1 MSGRTNPNFIS
12 TLSTSPTLRLIDG
25 TDNLHSAIVDTLNIA
40 SGGNR
45 VVRGFNITLG
55 NAGVYTSYTL
65 NGSDNFF
72 LRDGI
77 LTQMQTGTVS
87 QTVNM
92 QSASDNTYAVLVI
105 EAVYTSGLITG
116 NQLAIR
122 NNTNGNMV
130 APLNAD
136 DIPIAVVEIAG
147 GSSPDAVD
155 RKVQFLG
162 YEQTN
167 QGISIIDNNT
177 ETLRINKEGTITKTA
192 SGTETTVTIP
202 STTGTLAL
210 TSQIPTAAS
219 TRFNVD
225 AAGDS
230 NVFTDADHAKLNA
243 IAANANN
250 FSLPT
255 AAANTLGGIKVG
267 TNLSIDGSGVLSS
280 TNTNTQIST
289 STVQGIVG
297 AMFSGNTETGIDAVY
312 QSSDGTIDLSLTTT
326 DVDVSVSN
334 LETRLAQINTATT
347 IGNGVALTTGG
358 DLTVTGD
365 LTVSGATTTL
375 NVANL
380 AVEDNTIVLNKNQ
393 TGNSSTDAGIEVE
406 RGNYTNV
413 QLKWNETSNRWTFT
427 NDGNNYFNIPV
438 TSELANPYVHPN
450 YTTSNLN
457 TTGAVIIDNI
467 STNNTGHI
475 TQMGTRTLSLADLGY
490 TGTTDANTYVH
501 PNHSGDVTS
510 SADGATTI
518 GANKVTTAKINNS
531 AVTTSKIADNAITN
545 VKIDSNAA
553 IAQSKIDGLVSALSG
568 KEPSLTIS
576 DGLDRTST
584 TLKLDIDGLSNENG
598 IDRTADFV
606 AFHDNT
612 VGLKK
617 VNLANIFTKLTANDI
632 PSLSGAYRA
641 VGTKIIN
648 ADIDN
653 GANISADKIASGTT
667 NKVFTSTL
675 EAKLSGIE
683 AGAEV
688 NVNADWNSGSGDS
701 QILNKPTIPSGNQI
715 IDWTANGA
723 GTIHTS
729 NYVNTQYTIGD
740 GELSQKNFTTALYD
754 KLVGVAANANNFS
767 LTTGAVTNAHLAGSI
782 ANSKLD
788 DIAQSKVTGLTTALN
803 SKVENL
809 SDLSITASAT
819 ELNILDGVSGVSS
832 TEIGHL
838 DGVTSSIQTQLNSK
852 LSSLALAGL
861 TDVSSFDTTISSHP
875 SGSGIP
881 SSLAVKTYVD
891 GKATVDTTYSITTE
905 DGLDAD
911 GNNDSAVKTIR
922 LNDNTSGSGSV
933 FHLAMGTGLA
943 IQRSTESN
951 TLTIF
956 NTHTNNSTVS
966 KATITPVL
974 ASYNGTETLN
984 IGDTDNDTTVN
995 IRGNLNVLGTTTT
1008 VNQTEVNVQNAFV
1021 FEGAVD
1027 NDFETTLSISEP
1039 TADRTITLPDIT
1051 GTLITSAD
1059 TGTISNG
1066 MIAST
1071 AISSAKISTNAVL
1084 TSKINASA
1092 VTTAKLASNAVTNA
1106 KLADDAVQTDSI
1118 ADGAVTVGKITGL
1131 TDLGSGAVISSAER
1145 TKLSGIEASADVT
1158 DATNVTAAGAV
1169 MDGDFTSNGFMKR
1182 TGAGSY
1188 TVDNSNYLTSLSV
1201 TGLSD
1206 INAFDLDLSSV
1217 SSSDD
1222 SLASAKAIK
1231 AYVDSSVSGAGSFSS
1246 FNIKDGVGTTV
1257 NVTDGKFVQFTQG
1270 TGITATWTD
1279 TNSGA
1284 STDPFDLTLVNTGV
1298 LSNVAGTGIGVSG
1311 ATGNVT
1317 ITNTDL
1323 GSAQNIFKTIAVSG
1337 QDNIVADSNTDTLTL
1352 VGGAN
1357 VNITTTAGSDTI
1369 TIASTD
1375 TDTHLTQEEVEDY
1388 VSGLISAGSNITV
1401 QYADNAGSA
1410 GSLSIAGTANDNVS
1424 IDNLKARLNSDF
1436 GGDYT
1441 IGSQADDTLTVSGS
1455 LTVGADLIVSG
1466 DTITMNT
1473 STLTVEDPLIA
1484 LGSNNAADAV
1494 DLGFYGKYVD
1504 GSTIKYTGLF
1514 RDTSD
1519 SNKWKLFTDTGNT
1532 HAAPTTT
1539 INTTSGFTLGTL
1551 VAATFEGGLTGNA
1564 TTASTLATA
1573 RTIAGV
1579 SFNGSADIDIPI
1591 NNLTGTLTAANGGT
1605 GLTSI
1610 STLLN
1615 SNVSLAVADL
1625 SDITSLDTDI
1635 SSVSSSDNTLAS
1647 AKAIKTYVDAQF
1659 AGAGSGD
1666 MTGVDITAG
1675 DAITVSQSNT
1685 TAGNYTATISVSG
1698 LGVAQLAGS
1707 ALQISSESFNNNDT
1721 SLMTSAAIEDK
1732 ILSYGYGVGTG
1743 DGDITSVIAGVG
1755 LSGGATTGDATLNL
1769 DFSEL
1774 TDMTG
1779 DIAGTTEF
1787 IIQDGTTESRKAASE
1802 IKLSYFN
1809 NDSNWNNYVHPTG
1822 AGNNHIPTGGS
1833 AGQFLK
1839 YSSSGTASWAT
1850 PSYTTE
1856 EQIEDFI
1863 AAMITA
1869 GTNIT
1874 STYDDTAGTLT
1885 LSSTDTNTQL
1895 SDAQVIAKTLTG
1907 FSIATNV
1914 TAVASSDSILVAFG
1928 KLEKRVAINDSKTT
1942 NSDTTYSEATSS
1954 DLGLV
1959 KIGYTESG
1967 KNYPVELTSGQMF
1980 VNVPWTD
1987 TNTNLNL
1994 LNDGTFS
2001 ANSATSAASQ
2011 QSIKTY
2017 VDTSVANL
2025 VASAPLALDTLNEL
2039 AVALQS
2045 NDSDITGITTAL
2057 GNRLR
2062 IDVNNQGL
2070 SSTQQGYAL
2079 DNLGITASLTELN
2092 ILDGGLSAGDIPNLN
2107 ASKINDGV
2115 FASARIPTLNQNTTG
2130 TAAGLS
2136 STLAISSGGTGATS
2150 APMIGVVTA
2159 ANAGAART
2167 VLGLGTASTLSG
2179 TGAVANDNTGL
2190 VTGDVV
2196 FDYIATQNF
2205 ASSGASNFVVGDITG
2220 QTELTSGLAS
2230 TDELV
2235 LSDAGTLKRMD
2246 ISVLQSY
2253 MQNELTFTT
2262 DTQRTAGALLDLNGN
2277 ALDVDLSELTDMSE
2291 SWVAGEDE
2299 FVVLDNGVQ
2308 KKKLSS
2314 EIFGSNAFNSTAYL
2328 TAHPNINAANS
2339 VDNSGRTYIQDITLD
2354 GNGHITGIVSAT
2366 ETVTDSGNTT
2376 YGISAVD
2383 GSAVDEEIIRL
2394 TGTDSSTD
2402 DVVLEAGNGLSVA
2415 RSGDKI
2421 TFTNTVTDS
2430 GNTNYSIGI
2439 PNATTKLRLTGTNT
2453 VTDDVEFA
2461 GAGTVSVSRTSDSK
2475 FTITGTDTN
2484 VNTTYGISTL
2494 AGATGTSG
2502 QTRIRLTDSGGSS
2515 DDIVLAVSTG
2525 LSIANDNDVITLT
2538 NTNTGLSN
2546 ATLLSKLNALES
2558 SSGTN
2563 DETINIGADSGDTIN
2578 FRGNAT
2584 IAGNLT
2590 VGGTTT
2596 TINTAT
2602 IEVEDNIL
2610 QLNTTQGSPDTATAA
2625 TSGISIYRGV
2635 DSGDNPIT
2643 QASLIFD
2650 DADDTWDLTNAL
2662 TVGGSS
2668 GVTLGSG
2675 SISIKNSGS
2684 QSNIDFYCESGN
2696 SHYAR
2701 LQAPAHSSFSGNHT
2715 ITLPSSTGTLALENA
2730 NTTGNADT
2738 ATNLAGTTTA
2748 AFVYAGPTTGDAAA
2762 PTFRALLASD
2772 IPTLNQS
2779 TTGNADTATTATSAT
2794 SATSATTATN
2804 VAGGVVGSIP
2814 YQTGSGATSL
2824 LAGNTTT
2831 TKKFLTQ
2838 TGDNTDSAAP
2848 SWGTLATGDIPSLAA
2863 GKITSDTFADAR
2875 ISLSSVAQHLIT
2887 GASQTKYLK
2896 MTTDASSVASLTA
2909 RSDSQMLDDLG
2920 LSAAGKVA
2928 VAVGSPSNNTSG
2940 LIKITADN
2948 SGGLTSSLD
2957 TNTYLTS
2964 VSTSDIDNNAVTYAK
2979 MQEVSATS
2987 RVLGR
2992 ISTNAGVVEELTA
3005 ANLRTIIGIG
3015 AGTSTIENGAT
3026 ADQTA
3031 TEILNLLE
3039 DNIDSVHYKDGSIDN
3054 VHLANSSI
3062 TVSDSEGTPN
3072 TSPVALGGTLTFAG
3086 TANEVT
3092 VLESAGTITVGLPD
3106 DVTIAGN
3113 LTVTGDTIYHNETVR
3128 ITENNKIS
3136 FFATNAGGDDSSGDD
3151 GEVIL
3156 EAQDPSNT
3164 DVTIKLPSTTGTL
3177 ALVDTAKPVNHVYAG
3192 PSSGSTAVVPT
3203 FRSLVSADIPNL
3215 SMSKIT
3221 SGTLAVARGGTGVTS
3236 IPMVGLI
3243 TAADVEA
3250 VKTLLSYGNLAALD
3264 SVGASQITDNS
3275 VGAAELNVTGNG
3287 TSGYV
3292 LSSDADGSFSWV
3304 SQSATGIALSAL
3316 SVGTEGT
3323 PSGNGGI
3330 AYDNS
3335 NGVFTY
3341 TPPLNITGN
3350 AASSTLAATTTV
3362 TDNNTSTVF
3371 PVVFHDESNSLLD
3384 DTGNFTYKP
3393 DTGEVRANFLT
3404 ATFDANVSGSGRVAA
3419 TTIASSTTI
3428 SAATSLTTPLLTNTN
3443 ALSISTTANNANI
3456 TISPNGD
3463 GNVSVG
3469 TDSGSGLVNISSP
3482 IHKTGVHSALTETA
3496 HTSTAS
3502 DPASASSGSYSY
3514 AQKRGITKIQGRISP
3529 LSSALSNGSNVAIT
3543 VLPTGAVHGSN
3554 CSYRGIRGTLHIDAG
3569 ITGSGNFVLTQD
3581 FIANDRDGTG
3591 IYAFVSSNAVFE
3603 GSSDFPFKVS
3613 WAEMASDDMQ
3623 LKIENNT
3630 GGNIGTT
3637 FTVWWDLTLFPQV

>member
-1 MSGRTNPNFIS
+1 MTTSARTNPNFIS
-12 TLSTSPTLRLIDG
+12 TLTLTASNQDRLTDG
-25 TDNLHSAIVDTLNIA
+25 TDNIHSAIINSLNIA

-45 VVRGFNITLG
+45 IVRGFDITLSDADTYTRYTLG
-55 NAGVYTSYTL
+55 N
-65 NGSDNFF
+65 NNFF

-77 LTQMQTGTVS
+77 LTQIANGEHTN
-87 QTVNM
+87 QTVHM
-92 QSASDNTYAVLVI
+92 QSTSDNTYAVLVI
-105 EAVYTSGLITG
+105 AADNT
-116 NQLAIR
+116 LAIR
-122 NNTNGNMV
+122 NHTIKDKV
-130 APLNAD
+130 APLTND
-136 DIPIAVVEIAG
+136 DIPIAVIEIAG
-147 GSSPDAVD
+147 NSAPDAVT
-155 RKVQFLG
+155 RKVQYLG

-167 QGISIIDNNT
+167 QGLSIIDNNT
-177 ETLRINKEGTITKTA
+177 ETIRINKEGTITKG
-192 SGTETTVTIP
+192 SGTLTLP
-202 STTGTLAL
+202 STTGTIAL
-210 TSQIPTAAS
+210 TGTTIAKTASDSDADAIKSLVSSAS
-219 TRFNVD
+219 
-225 AAGDS
+225 DS
-230 NVFTDADHAKLNA
+230 NVFTDADHTKLNA

-250 FSLPT
+250 YSLPT

-267 TNLSIDGSGVLSS
+267 TNLSISGSGVLSS
-280 TNTNTQIST
+280 TDTNTQRSDTEIKNL
-289 STVQGIVG
+289 VG
-297 AMFSGNTETGIDAVY
+297 GMFSSNTETGINAVY
-312 QSSDGTIDLSLTTT
+312 QSSDGTIDLTITGG
-326 DVDVSVSN
+326 DDDVSVTN

-365 LTVSGATTTL
+365 LTVSGSTTTL
-375 NVANL
+375 DVTNL
-380 AVEDNTIVLNKNQ
+380 AIEDNTILLNKNQ
-393 TGNSSTDAGIEVE
+393 AGNSTTNAGIEVE

-413 QLKWNETSNRWTFT
+413 QLKWNETSDRWTFT
-427 NDGNNYFNIPV
+427 NDGNNYFNIPI
-438 TSELANPYVHPN
+438 TSELANPYTHPS
-450 YTTSNLN
+450 YSTTNIN
-457 TTGAVIIDNI
+457 TSGAIIIDNI
-467 STNNTGHI
+467 STNSTGHI
-475 TQMGTRTLSLADLGY
+475 TAMGTRTLSLADLGY
-490 TGTTDANTYVH
+490 TGSTDANTYVH

-518 GANKVTTAKINNS
+518 ASNAVTTAKINNS
-531 AVTTSKIADNAITN
+531 AVTTSKIANNAITN
-545 VKIDSNAA
+545 VKVDSNAA

-576 DGLDRTST
+576 DGLDRTGA
-584 TLKLDIDGLSNENG
+584 TLKLDISGLSNENG

-606 AFHDNT
+606 AFHDNS

-617 VNLANIFTKLTANDI
+617 VNLANIFAKLTAGDI
-632 PSLSGAYRA
+632 PNLDGSYRA
-641 VGTKIIN
+641 VGTQIVN
-648 ADIDN
+648 ADISN

-675 EAKLSGIE
+675 ESKLSGIE

-723 GTIHTS
+723 GTIHAS
-729 NYVNTQYTIGD
+729 NYVNTQYTVGD
-740 GELSQKNFTTALYD
+740 GGLSQKNFTTALYD

-767 LTTGAVTNAHLAGSI
+767 LTTGSVTNAHLAGSI

-809 SDLSITASAT
+809 SDLSITASAA

-861 TDVSSFDTTISSHP
+861 TDVSSFDTSISSGA

-881 SSLAVKTYVD
+881 STLAVKTYVD
-891 GKATVDTTYSITTE
+891 GKATVDTTYSIVTE
-905 DGLDAD
+905 NGLDGS
-911 GNNDSAVKTIR
+911 GNNDPAVKTIR
-922 LNDNTSGSGSV
+922 LTDNTSGTGSV
-933 FHLAMGTGLA
+933 FHLAMGAGLGISRNA
-943 IQRSTESN
+943 ESN
-951 TLTIF
+951 TLTLT
-956 NTHTNNSTVS
+956 NTGSTLS
-966 KATITPVL
+966 KSTLSPVL

-1027 NDFETTLSISEP
+1027 NDFETTLSIAEP

-1071 AISSAKISTNAVL
+1071 AITSAKIGTNAVL

-1131 TDLGSGAVISSAER
+1131 TDLGSGTVISSTER

-1206 INAFDLDLSSV
+1206 INDFDLDLSSV
-1217 SSSDD
+1217 SASHD

-1231 AYVDSSVSGAGSFSS
+1231 AYVDANGGGGSFNS

-1257 NVTDGKFVQFTQG
+1257 NVTDGKFVQFAQG

-1369 TIASTD
+1369 TITSTD

-1388 VSGLISAGSNITV
+1388 VSGLITAGSNITV
-1401 QYADNAGSA
+1401 QYTDNAGSA
-1410 GSLSIAGTANDNVS
+1410 GSLSIAGTANDDVS

-1484 LGSNNAADAV
+1484 LGSNNTADAV

-1539 INTTSGFTLGTL
+1539 VNTTSGFTLGTL

-1579 SFNGSADIDIPI
+1579 SFNGSADINIPI

-1625 SDITSLDTDI
+1625 SDIASLDTDI
-1635 SSVSSSDNTLAS
+1635 SSVSSSDDTLAS

-1707 ALQISSESFNNNDT
+1707 ALQLSSESFNNNDT

-1743 DGDITSVIAGVG
+1743 DGDITSVVAGVG

-1907 FSIATNV
+1907 LSTATGG
-1914 TAVASSDSILVAFG
+1914 AVASSDSILVAFG
-1928 KLEKRVAINDSKTT
+1928 KLEKRVALNDAKTT

-1967 KNYPVELTSGQMF
+1967 KNYPVELSSGQMF

-1994 LNDGTFS
+1994 LNDGTLS

-2025 VASAPLALDTLNEL
+2025 VASAPEALDTLNEL

-2092 ILDGGLSAGDIPNLN
+2092 ILDGGLSASDIPNIG
-2107 ASKINDGV
+2107 AGKITSG
-2115 FASARIPTLNQNTTG
+2115 TLSRNTTG

-2179 TGAVANDNTGL
+2179 TGAVANGNAGL

-2196 FDYIATQNF
+2196 FDYIAAQNF

-2220 QTELTSGLAS
+2220 QSALTSGLHA
-2230 TDELV
+2230 TQDELV
-2235 LSDAGTLKRMD
+2235 ISDNGALKKVG
-2246 ISVLQSY
+2246 IGVLQTY
-2253 MQNELTFTT
+2253 MQNSLTFTT

-2277 ALDVDLSELTDMSE
+2277 ALDVDLSELTDMTEDWTAS
-2291 SWVAGEDE
+2291 EDE

-2308 KKKLSS
+2308 KRKLSS
-2314 EIFGSNAFNSTAYL
+2314 ELFGSNAFNSTAYL
-2328 TAHPNINAANS
+2328 TAHPNISAATS

-2354 GNGHITGIVSAT
+2354 SNGHITGIVSAT

-2383 GSAVDEEIIRL
+2383 GDNTDEEKIRL
-2394 TGTDSSTD
+2394 TGSDSSTD
-2402 DVVLEAGNGLSVA
+2402 DVVLEAGTGLSVA

-2421 TFTNTVTDS
+2421 TFTNTSPNVS
-2430 GNTNYSIGI
+2430 TN
-2439 PNATTKLRLTGTNT
+2439 L
-2453 VTDDVEFA
+2453 
-2461 GAGTVSVSRTSDSK
+2461 SVSRDGTKLHVVSSDGNNAELPLADTNNWGVMSDEMFDK
-2475 FTITGTDTN
+2475 LDGIEASATADQTASEITALLNSVASYTLGTNAGTITVGNDLT
-2484 VNTTYGISTL
+2484 V
-2494 AGATGTSG
+2494 AGD
-2502 QTRIRLTDSGGSS
+2502 L
-2515 DDIVLAVSTG
+2515 IV
-2525 LSIANDNDVITLT
+2525 
-2538 NTNTGLSN
+2538 
-2546 ATLLSKLNALES
+2546 
-2558 SSGTN
+2558 SGT
-2563 DETINIGADSGDTIN
+2563 TS
-2578 FRGNAT
+2578 
-2584 IAGNLT
+2584 
-2590 VGGTTT
+2590 

-2602 IEVEDNIL
+2602 VEVEDNIL
-2610 QLNTTQGSPDTATAA
+2610 QLNTTQGTPDTATAT
-2625 TSGISIYRGV
+2625 TSGISVYRGNGV
-2635 DSGDNPIT
+2635 T

-2662 TVGGSS
+2662 TVAGTN
-2668 GVTLGSG
+2668 GVTLDSG
-2675 SISIKNSGS
+2675 SIKIKNSGA
-2684 QSNIDFYCESGN
+2684 QSFIDFYCEVSN
-2696 SHYAR
+2696 LHYLR
-2701 LQAPAHSSFSGNHT
+2701 LQAPAHSSFSGNPT
-2715 ITLPSSTGTLALENA
+2715 VTLPATAGTLALTSGNVATATKIASITNSNIVQLTDAQTLTNKTINASNNTLSNIANSALTNSAITIDGTSVSLGGSVTTNNDNTFRTIELDTNGNGSANNTLTATETLRLKKGSNITLAETDGVVTISSA
-2730 NTTGNADT
+2730 NTVYSHPTHDGDDISIDTGALTGATVISDLDFNVTTDTLGHVTDANAT
-2738 ATNLAGTTTA
+2738 IATRNLTLANLG
-2748 AFVYAGPTTGDAAA
+2748 FTGDA
-2762 PTFRALLASD
+2762 D
-2772 IPTLNQS
+2772 
-2779 TTGNADTATTATSAT
+2779 AT
-2794 SATSATTATN
+2794 
-2804 VAGGVVGSIP
+2804 
-2814 YQTGSGATSL
+2814 
-2824 LAGNTTT
+2824 
-2831 TKKFLTQ
+2831 
-2838 TGDNTDSAAP
+2838 D
-2848 SWGTLATGDIPSLAA
+2848 
-2863 GKITSDTFADAR
+2863 
-2875 ISLSSVAQHLIT
+2875 
-2887 GASQTKYLK
+2887 
-2896 MTTDASSVASLTA
+2896 
-2909 RSDSQMLDDLG
+2909 
-2920 LSAAGKVA
+2920 
-2928 VAVGSPSNNTSG
+2928 
-2940 LIKITADN
+2940 
-2948 SGGLTSSLD
+2948 
-2957 TNTYLTS
+2957 
-2964 VSTSDIDNNAVTYAK
+2964 
-2979 MQEVSATS
+2979 
-2987 RVLGR
+2987 
-2992 ISTNAGVVEELTA
+2992 
-3005 ANLRTIIGIG
+3005 
-3015 AGTSTIENGAT
+3015 
-3026 ADQTA
+3026 DQTA
-3031 TEILNLLE
+3031 VEIITLLN
-3039 DNIDSVHYKDGSIDN
+3039 
-3054 VHLANSSI
+3054 
-3062 TVSDSEGTPN
+3062 SD
-3072 TSPVALGGTLTFAG
+3072 LGGDFTIGNQADDIATFTG
-3086 TANEVT
+3086 HV
-3092 VLESAGTITVGLPD
+3092 SVG
-3106 DVTIAGN
+3106 GN
-3113 LTVTGDTIYHNETVR
+3113 LTVTGTVTTNNVETVSTSNGVIFEGSGNADTE
-3128 ITENNKIS
+3128 ITLKGGTVSGNDKTIFLPNADGTVALTSQLHDAVTLGNTNYLSIS
-3136 FFATNAGGDDSSGDD
+3136 GQVITGGT
-3151 GEVIL
+3151 V
-3156 EAQDPSNT
+3156 P
-3164 DVTIKLPSTTGTL
+3164 VTS
-3177 ALVDTAKPVNHVYAG
+3177 
-3192 PSSGSTAVVPT
+3192 
-3203 FRSLVSADIPNL
+3203 
-3215 SMSKIT
+3215 
-3221 SGTLAVARGGTGVTS
+3221 GGTGSTS
-3236 IPMVGLI
+3236 APMVGVI
-3243 TAADVEA
+3243 TAVNQAAARTALGLGALATLDTVGSARITNDSISEVDLKVTNTPSA
-3250 VKTLLSYGNLAALD
+3250 SEDNYLLSYDHA
-3264 SVGASQITDNS
+3264 T
-3275 VGAAELNVTGNG
+3275 TGF
-3287 TSGYV
+3287 TWV
-3292 LSSDADGSFSWV
+3292 APVSS
-3304 SQSATGIALSAL
+3304 GIALDDI
-3316 SVGTEGT
+3316 SVTVGGATGTG
-3323 PSGNGGI
+3323 GNLV
-3330 AYDNS
+3330 YDNTTGDFTFTPTLNIGGNSATSTVSANNSTDENNYLTFAANATASGSLGLETDTALYFNPSQDTLYVPYVSATNLTAS
-3335 NGVFTY
+3335 NLISATNGI
-3341 TPPLNITGN
+3341 NITGN
-3350 AASSTLAATTTV
+3350 NQGISLSGTNNFV
-3362 TDNNTSTVF
+3362 KTDNLKN
-3371 PVVFHDESNSLLD
+3371 
-3384 DTGNFTYKP
+3384 DT
-3393 DTGEVRANFLT
+3393 LM
-3404 ATFDANVSGSGRVAA
+3404 
-3419 TTIASSTTI
+3419 TIE
-3428 SAATSLTTPLLTNTN
+3428 
-3443 ALSISTTANNANI
+3443 TTANNANI
-3456 TISPNGD
+3456 KISPNGN
-3463 GNVSVG
+3463 GNVIVG

-3482 IHKTGVHSALTETA
+3482 IYKTGVQFDITETA

-3502 DPASASSGSYSY
+3502 NLANSGLSY
-3514 AQKRGITKIQGRISP
+3514 AQKRGITKIQGRVAP

-3554 CSYRGIRGTLHIDAG
+3554 CSYRGIRGTVHIDAG
-3569 ITGSGNFVLTQD
+3569 ISGSGNFVLTQD
-3581 FIANDRDGTG
+3581 FIANDRDGSGTW
-3591 IYAFVSSNAVFE
+3591 AFVSSNAVFE
-3603 GSSDFPFKVS
+3603 GRSDFPYYIS
-3613 WAEMASDDMQ
+3613 WAEITSDDMQ
-3623 LKIENNT
+3623 LKITNNT
-3630 GGNIGTT
+3630 GGDVGTGLT
-3637 FTVWWDLTLFPQV
+3637 IWWDLTLFPEA

>member
-177 ETLRINKEGTITKTA
+177 ETLRINKEGTITKTV

-210 TSQIPTAAS
+210 TSQIPDAAS

-230 NVFTDADHAKLNA
+230 NVFTDAEKTKLTN
-243 IAANANN
+243 IETSANA
-250 FSLPT
+250 FTLPT
-255 AAANTLGGIKVG
+255 AAANTLGGVKVG
-267 TNLSIDGSGVLSS
+267 NNLSIDGSGVLSA

-297 AMFSGNTETGIDAVY
+297 AMFSNNTETGIDAVY

-380 AVEDNTIVLNKNQ
+380 AVEDNTVILNKNQ
-393 TGNSSTDAGIEVE
+393 TGNSTTDAGIEVE

-490 TGTTDANTYVH
+490 TGSTDANTYVH

-576 DGLDRTST
+576 DGLDRTSA
-584 TLKLDIDGLSNENG
+584 TLKLDIDGLTNENG

-617 VNLANIFTKLTANDI
+617 VNLANIFSKLTASDI
-632 PSLSGAYRA
+632 PNLDGSYRA
-641 VGTKIIN
+641 VGTEIVN

-1027 NDFETTLSISEP
+1027 NDFETTLSIAEP

-1071 AISSAKISTNAVL
+1071 AITSAKIGTNAVL

-1182 TGAGSY
+1182 IGAGSY
-1188 TVDNSNYLTSLSV
+1188 TVDNGNYLTSLSV

-1323 GSAQNIFKTIAVSG
+1323 GSAQHIFKTIAVSG

-1388 VSGLISAGSNITV
+1388 VGGLITAGSNITV
-1401 QYADNAGSA
+1401 QYTDNAGIA
-1410 GSLSIAGTANDNVS
+1410 GSLSIAGTANDDVS
-1424 IDNLKARLNSDF
+1424 IDNLKDRLNSDF

-1441 IGSQADDTLTVSGS
+1441 IGSQPDDTLTVSGS

-1466 DTITMNT
+1466 DTITVNT

-1539 INTTSGFTLGTL
+1539 VNTTSGFTLGTL

-1635 SSVSSSDNTLAS
+1635 SSVSGSDDTLAS

-1685 TAGNYTATISVSG
+1685 TAGDYTATISVSG

-1707 ALQISSESFNNNDT
+1707 ALQLSSESFNNNDT

-1743 DGDITSVIAGVG
+1743 DGDITSVVAGVG

-1907 FSIATNV
+1907 LSTATGG
-1914 TAVASSDSILVAFG
+1914 AVASSDSILVAFG
-1928 KLEKRVAINDSKTT
+1928 KLEKRVALNDAKTT

-1967 KNYPVELTSGQMF
+1967 KNYPVELSSGQMF

-1987 TNTNLNL
+1987 TNTNLTL

-2025 VASAPLALDTLNEL
+2025 VASAPSALDTLNEL

-2092 ILDGGLSAGDIPNLN
+2092 ILDGGLSASDIPNLN

-2179 TGAVANDNTGL
+2179 TGAVANGNAGL

-2196 FDYIATQNF
+2196 FDYIAAQNF

-2220 QTELTSGLAS
+2220 QTALTSGLAS

-2235 LSDAGTLKRMD
+2235 LSDAGTLKRMG

-2253 MQNELTFTT
+2253 MQNALTFTT

-2277 ALDVDLSELTDMSE
+2277 ALDVDLSELTDMTENWTAS
-2291 SWVAGEDE
+2291 EDE

-2308 KKKLSS
+2308 KRKLSS
-2314 EIFGSNAFNSTAYL
+2314 ELFGSNAFNSTAYL

-2354 GNGHITGIVSAT
+2354 SNGHITGIVSAT

-2383 GSAVDEEIIRL
+2383 GDNTDEEKIRL
-2394 TGTDSSTD
+2394 TGNDSSTD
-2402 DVVLEAGNGLSVA
+2402 DVVLEAGTGLSVA

-2439 PNATTKLRLTGTNT
+2439 PLNTKKLRLTGTNA
-2453 VTDDVEFA
+2453 VTDDVEFV
-2461 GAGTVSVSRTSDSK
+2461 GAGTVSVARTNDSK

-2494 AGATGTSG
+2494 AGALGTSG

-2525 LSIANDNDVITLT
+2525 LSIANSNDVITLT

-2546 ATLLSKLNALES
+2546 ATLLDKLNALES
-2558 SSGTN
+2558 TN
-2563 DETINIGADSGDTIN
+2563 GADNETINIGADSGDTIN

-2584 IAGNLT
+2584 IAGNTTISGNLT

-2625 TSGISIYRGV
+2625 TSGISVYRGN
-2635 DSGDNPIT
+2635 GIT

-2650 DADDTWDLTNAL
+2650 DSDDTWDLTNNL
-2662 TVGGSS
+2662 
-2668 GVTLGSG
+2668 TLGGVLTATNAVLTTPNLGTPSAINLTNAT
-2675 SISIKNSGS
+2675 SPPTWN
-2684 QSNIDFYCESGN
+2684 QSTSGN
-2696 SHYAR
+2696 A
-2701 LQAPAHSSFSGNHT
+2701 A
-2715 ITLPSSTGTLALENA
+2715 
-2730 NTTGNADT
+2730 T

-2748 AFVYAGPTTGDAAA
+2748 THVYAGPTSGNAAA
-2762 PTFRALLASD
+2762 PAFRALLDTD

-2779 TTGNADTATTATSAT
+2779 TTGNAATATTATSAT
-2794 SATSATTATN
+2794 TATH
-2804 VAGGVVGSIP
+2804 VAGGALGSIP
-2814 YQTGSGATSL
+2814 YQSASATTAL

-2838 TGDNTDSAAP
+2838 TGDDTDSAAP
-2848 SWGTLATGDIPSLAA
+2848 SWGTLATNDIPSLAA
-2863 GKITSDTFADAR
+2863 GKITSDTFVDAR

-3215 SMSKIT
+3215 PISKIT

-3236 IPMVGLI
+3236 IPMVELI
-3243 TAADVEA
+3243 TAADLAA
-3250 VKTLLSYGNLAALD
+3250 VKVILSYGNLAALD
-3264 SVGASQITDNS
+3264 AVGSAQITNDS
-3275 VGAAELNVTGNG
+3275 IKEEDLNVTNTPSASEDNYLLSYDHATTGFTWVAPNSTAL
-3287 TSGYV
+3287 TS
-3292 LSSDADGSFSWV
+3292 
-3304 SQSATGIALSAL
+3304 L
-3316 SVGTEGT
+3316 SVTADAT
-3323 PSGNGGI
+3323 PSGDGGL
-3330 AYDNS
+3330 AYDNT
-3335 NGVFTY
+3335 NGEFTF

-3350 AASSTLAATTTV
+3350 SA
-3362 TDNNTSTVF
+3362 TSTI
-3371 PVVFHDESNSLLD
+3371 
-3384 DTGNFTYKP
+3384 T
-3393 DTGEVRANFLT
+3393 ANDGSVSETNYLT
-3404 ATFDANVSGSGRVAA
+3404 FAANGTASGSLGLETDSALYFDPSQDKLFVPYVAA
-3419 TTIASSTTI
+3419 TNLTASNLI
-3428 SAATSLTTPLLTNTN
+3428 SAVNGINITGNSQGISLSGTNNFVQTDNLKNDTLLSIATS
-3443 ALSISTTANNANI
+3443 ANNANI
-3456 TISPNGD
+3456 RISPHGN
-3463 GNVSVG
+3463 GNVTVG
-3469 TDSGSGLVNISSP
+3469 TDSGSGVVNISSP
-3482 IHKTGVHSALTETA
+3482 IYKTGVQFDLTETA

-3502 DPASASSGSYSY
+3502 DPTSSGLSY
-3514 AQKRGITKIQGRISP
+3514 AQKRGITKIQGRVQP
-3529 LSSALSNGSNVAIT
+3529 LSSTLGNGGNVAIT
-3543 VLPTGAVHGSN
+3543 VLPTGAVYGSN
-3554 CSYRGIRGTLHIDAG
+3554 CSYRGIRGTIHIDAG
-3569 ITGSGNFVLTQD
+3569 ISGSGNFVLTQD
-3581 FIANDRDGTG
+3581 FIANDRDGSGT
-3591 IYAFVSSNAVFE
+3591 YAFVSSNAVFE
-3603 GSSDFPFKVS
+3603 GRTDFPFKIS
-3613 WAEMASDDMQ
+3613 WVEISSDDMQ

-3637 FTVWWDLTLFPQV
+3637 LTIWWDLTLFPEV

>member
-12 TLSTSPTLRLIDG
+12 KLNTNPNARIIDG
-25 TDNLHSAIVDTLNIA
+25 TDNIHSGIINALNVA

-45 VVRGFNITLG
+45 VVRGFDVTLG
-55 NAGVYTSYTL
+55 NAGIYTSYTL
-65 NGSDNFF
+65 SGSDNFF

-77 LTQMQTGTVS
+77 LTQMQSGTVS
-87 QTVNM
+87 QSVNM
-92 QSASDNTYAVLVI
+92 QSASNNTYAVLVI

-122 NNTNGNMV
+122 NNNNGNMV

-136 DIPIAVVEIAG
+136 DIPIAVIEIAG
-147 GSSPDAVD
+147 GSAPDAVD
-155 RKVQFLG
+155 RRVQFLG

-177 ETLRINKEGTITKTA
+177 ETLRINKEGTITKTV
-192 SGTETTVTIP
+192 SGTETTITIP

-243 IAANANN
+243 IEASANN
-250 FSLPT
+250 YSLPT
-255 AAANTLGGIKVG
+255 AAANTLGGVKVG
-267 TNLSIDGSGVLSS
+267 NNLSIDGSGVLSA

-297 AMFSGNTETGIDAVY
+297 AMFSNNTETGIDAVY

-380 AVEDNTIVLNKNQ
+380 AVEDNTVILNKNQ
-393 TGNSSTDAGIEVE
+393 TGNSTTDAGIEVE

-413 QLKWNETSNRWTFT
+413 QLKWNETSDRWTFT

-438 TSELANPYVHPN
+438 TSELANPYTHPS
-450 YTTSNLN
+450 YSTSNIN
-457 TTGAVIIDNI
+457 TSGAEIVDSIT
-467 STNNTGHI
+467 TNNTGHI
-475 TQMGTRTLSLADLGY
+475 TAMGTRTLSLADLGY
-490 TGTTDANTYVH
+490 TGSTDANTYVH

-518 GANKVTTAKINNS
+518 ASNAVTTAKINNS

-545 VKIDSNAA
+545 VKVDSNAA

-576 DGLDRTST
+576 DGLDRTGA

-617 VNLANIFTKLTANDI
+617 VNLANIFAKLTASDI

-641 VGTKIIN
+641 VGTQIVN
-648 ADIDN
+648 ADISN

-675 EAKLSGIE
+675 ESKLSGIE

-723 GTIHTS
+723 GTIDAS
-729 NYVNTQYTIGD
+729 NYVNTQYTVGD
-740 GELSQKNFTTALYD
+740 GGLSQKNFTTALYD

-767 LTTGAVTNAHLAGSI
+767 LTTGSVTNAHLAGSI

-809 SDLSITASAT
+809 SDLSITASAA

-838 DGVTSSIQTQLNSK
+838 DGVTSSIQTQLDSK

-861 TDVSSFDTTISSHP
+861 TDVSSFDSSITSGA

-881 SSLAVKTYVD
+881 STLAVKTYVD
-891 GKATVDTTYSITTE
+891 GKATVDTTYSIVTE
-905 DGLDAD
+905 NGLDANGD
-911 GNNDSAVKTIR
+911 NDPAVKTIR
-922 LNDNTSGSGSV
+922 LRDNTSGSGSV

-943 IQRSTESN
+943 ISRNSESN
-951 TLTIF
+951 TLTLT
-956 NTHTNNSTVS
+956 NTHSNTSTVS
-966 KATITPVL
+966 KATLTPVL

-1008 VNQTEVNVQNAFV
+1008 VNQTQVNVQNAFV

-1027 NDFETTLSISEP
+1027 NNFETTLSIAEP

-1071 AISSAKISTNAVL
+1071 AITSAKIGTNAVL

-1131 TDLGSGAVISSAER
+1131 TNLGSGIVISSEER

-1158 DATNVTAAGAV
+1158 DVTNVTAAGAV

-1206 INAFDLDLSSV
+1206 INDFDLDLSSV
-1217 SSSDD
+1217 SASHD

-1231 AYVDSSVSGAGSFSS
+1231 AYVDTSVSGAGSFSS

-1369 TIASTD
+1369 TITSTD

-1388 VSGLISAGSNITV
+1388 VGGLITAGSNITV
-1401 QYADNAGSA
+1401 QYTDNAGSA
-1410 GSLSIAGTANDNVS
+1410 GSLSIAGTANDDVS
-1424 IDNLKARLNSDF
+1424 IDNLKSKLNSDF
-1436 GGDYT
+1436 GGDFT
-1441 IGSQADDTLTVSGS
+1441 LGSQADDTLTVSGS

-1466 DTITMNT
+1466 DTITVNT

-1539 INTTSGFTLGTL
+1539 VNTTSGFTLGTL
-1551 VAATFEGGLTGNA
+1551 VASTFEGGLVGNA

-1625 SDITSLDTDI
+1625 SDIASLDTDI
-1635 SSVSSSDNTLAS
+1635 SSVSGSDDTLAS

-1685 TAGNYTATISVSG
+1685 TAGDYTATISVSG

-1707 ALQISSESFNNNDT
+1707 ALQLSSESFNNNDT

-1743 DGDITSVIAGVG
+1743 DGDITSVVAGVG

-1907 FSIATNV
+1907 LSTATGG
-1914 TAVASSDSILVAFG
+1914 AVASSDSILVAFG
-1928 KLEKRVAINDSKTT
+1928 KLEKRVALNDAKTT
-1942 NSDTTYSEATSS
+1942 NSDTTYSEATST

-1967 KNYPVELTSGQMF
+1967 KNYPVELSSGQMF

-1987 TNTNLNL
+1987 TNTNITL

-2001 ANSATSAASQ
+2001 DNSATSAASQ

-2025 VASAPLALDTLNEL
+2025 VASAPSALDTLNEL

-2092 ILDGGLSAGDIPNLN
+2092 ILDGGLSASDIPNLN

-2179 TGAVANDNTGL
+2179 TGAVANGNAGL

-2220 QTELTSGLAS
+2220 QTALTSGLHA
-2230 TDELV
+2230 TEDELV
-2235 LSDAGTLKRMD
+2235 ISDNGALKKVG
-2246 ISVLQSY
+2246 IGVLQTY
-2253 MQNELTFTT
+2253 MQNALTFTT

-2277 ALDVDLSELTDMSE
+2277 ALDVDLSELTDMTE
-2291 SWVAGEDE
+2291 DWTAGEDE

-2328 TAHPNINAANS
+2328 TTHPNINAAAD
-2339 VDNSGRTYIQDITLD
+2339 VENSGRTYIQDITLD
-2354 GNGHITGIVSAT
+2354 DNGHVTGIVSAT

-2402 DVVLEAGNGLSVA
+2402 DVVLEAGTGLSVA
-2415 RSGDKI
+2415 RNGDKI

-2439 PNATTKLRLTGTNT
+2439 PNTTTKLRLTGTNS
-2453 VTDDVEFA
+2453 VTDDVEFV
-2461 GAGTVSVSRTSDSK
+2461 GSGTVSVARTDDST

-2525 LSIANDNDVITLT
+2525 LSIANSNDVITLT

-2546 ATLLSKLNALES
+2546 ATLLDKLNALES
-2558 SSGTN
+2558 TN
-2563 DETINIGADSGDTIN
+2563 GADNETINIGADSGDTIN

-2625 TSGISIYRGV
+2625 TSGISVYRGNGV
-2635 DSGDNPIT
+2635 T

-2650 DADDTWDLTNAL
+2650 ESDDTWDLTNNL
-2662 TVGGSS
+2662 TV
-2668 GVTLGSG
+2668 
-2675 SISIKNSGS
+2675 
-2684 QSNIDFYCESGN
+2684 
-2696 SHYAR
+2696 A
-2701 LQAPAHSSFSGNHT
+2701 
-2715 ITLPSSTGTLALENA
+2715 
-2730 NTTGNADT
+2730 
-2738 ATNLAGTTTA
+2738 
-2748 AFVYAGPTTGDAAA
+2748 
-2762 PTFRALLASD
+2762 
-2772 IPTLNQS
+2772 
-2779 TTGNADTATTATSAT
+2779 
-2794 SATSATTATN
+2794 
-2804 VAGGVVGSIP
+2804 
-2814 YQTGSGATSL
+2814 
-2824 LAGNTTT
+2824 
-2831 TKKFLTQ
+2831 
-2838 TGDNTDSAAP
+2838 
-2848 SWGTLATGDIPSLAA
+2848 
-2863 GKITSDTFADAR
+2863 
-2875 ISLSSVAQHLIT
+2875 
-2887 GASQTKYLK
+2887 
-2896 MTTDASSVASLTA
+2896 
-2909 RSDSQMLDDLG
+2909 
-2920 LSAAGKVA
+2920 
-2928 VAVGSPSNNTSG
+2928 
-2940 LIKITADN
+2940 
-2948 SGGLTSSLD
+2948 
-2957 TNTYLTS
+2957 
-2964 VSTSDIDNNAVTYAK
+2964 
-2979 MQEVSATS
+2979 
-2987 RVLGR
+2987 
-2992 ISTNAGVVEELTA
+2992 
-3005 ANLRTIIGIG
+3005 
-3015 AGTSTIENGAT
+3015 
-3026 ADQTA
+3026 
-3031 TEILNLLE
+3031 
-3039 DNIDSVHYKDGSIDN
+3039 
-3054 VHLANSSI
+3054 
-3062 TVSDSEGTPN
+3062 
-3072 TSPVALGGTLTFAG
+3072 GTLTA
-3086 TANEVT
+3086 
-3092 VLESAGTITVGLPD
+3092 
-3106 DVTIAGN
+3106 
-3113 LTVTGDTIYHNETVR
+3113 
-3128 ITENNKIS
+3128 
-3136 FFATNAGGDDSSGDD
+3136 
-3151 GEVIL
+3151 
-3156 EAQDPSNT
+3156 
-3164 DVTIKLPSTTGTL
+3164 
-3177 ALVDTAKPVNHVYAG
+3177 
-3192 PSSGSTAVVPT
+3192 
-3203 FRSLVSADIPNL
+3203 
-3215 SMSKIT
+3215 
-3221 SGTLAVARGGTGVTS
+3221 
-3236 IPMVGLI
+3236 
-3243 TAADVEA
+3243 
-3250 VKTLLSYGNLAALD
+3250 
-3264 SVGASQITDNS
+3264 
-3275 VGAAELNVTGNG
+3275 
-3287 TSGYV
+3287 
-3292 LSSDADGSFSWV
+3292 
-3304 SQSATGIALSAL
+3304 
-3316 SVGTEGT
+3316 
-3323 PSGNGGI
+3323 
-3330 AYDNS
+3330 
-3335 NGVFTY
+3335 
-3341 TPPLNITGN
+3341 
-3350 AASSTLAATTTV
+3350 
-3362 TDNNTSTVF
+3362 
-3371 PVVFHDESNSLLD
+3371 
-3384 DTGNFTYKP
+3384 
-3393 DTGEVRANFLT
+3393 
-3404 ATFDANVSGSGRVAA
+3404 
-3419 TTIASSTTI
+3419 
-3428 SAATSLTTPLLTNTN
+3428 
-3443 ALSISTTANNANI
+3443 
-3456 TISPNGD
+3456 
-3463 GNVSVG
+3463 
-3469 TDSGSGLVNISSP
+3469 
-3482 IHKTGVHSALTETA
+3482 
-3496 HTSTAS
+3496 
-3502 DPASASSGSYSY
+3502 
-3514 AQKRGITKIQGRISP
+3514 
-3529 LSSALSNGSNVAIT
+3529 
-3543 VLPTGAVHGSN
+3543 
-3554 CSYRGIRGTLHIDAG
+3554 
-3569 ITGSGNFVLTQD
+3569 
-3581 FIANDRDGTG
+3581 
-3591 IYAFVSSNAVFE
+3591 
-3603 GSSDFPFKVS
+3603 
-3613 WAEMASDDMQ
+3613 
-3623 LKIENNT
+3623 
-3630 GGNIGTT
+3630 
-3637 FTVWWDLTLFPQV
+3637 

>member
-1 MSGRTNPNFIS
+1 MTTSVRTNPNFIS
-12 TLSTSPTLRLIDG
+12 TLTLTASSQDRLTDG
-25 TDNLHSAIVDTLNIA
+25 TDNIHSAIINSLNIA

-45 VVRGFNITLG
+45 IVRGFDITLSDADTYTRYTLG
-55 NAGVYTSYTL
+55 N
-65 NGSDNFF
+65 NNFF

-77 LTQMQTGTVS
+77 LTQIANGVHTN
-87 QTVNM
+87 QTVHM
-92 QSASDNTYAVLVI
+92 QSTSDNTYAVLVI
-105 EAVYTSGLITG
+105 AANNT
-116 NQLAIR
+116 LAIR
-122 NNTNGNMV
+122 NHTIKDKV
-130 APLNAD
+130 APLTND
-136 DIPIAVVEIAG
+136 DIPIAVIEIAG
-147 GSSPDAVD
+147 NSAPDAVT
-155 RKVQFLG
+155 RKVQYLG

-167 QGISIIDNNT
+167 QGLSIIDNNT
-177 ETLRINKEGTITKTA
+177 ETIRINKEGTITKG
-192 SGTETTVTIP
+192 SGTLTLP
-202 STTGTLAL
+202 STTGTIAL
-210 TSQIPTAAS
+210 TGTTIAKTASDSDADAIKSLVSSAS
-219 TRFNVD
+219 
-225 AAGDS
+225 DS
-230 NVFTDADHAKLNA
+230 NVFTDAEKTKLTNIEA
-243 IAANANN
+243 SANA
-250 FSLPT
+250 FTLPT

-267 TNLSIDGSGVLSS
+267 SNLSIDGSGVLSA
-280 TNTNTQIST
+280 TNTNTQLAT

-312 QSSDGTIDLSLTTT
+312 QSSDGTIDLTLTTT

-347 IGNGVALTTGG
+347 IGNGVAITTGG

-380 AVEDNTIVLNKNQ
+380 AVEDNTVILNKNQ
-393 TGNSSTDAGIEVE
+393 AGDSTTDAGIEVE
-406 RGNYTNV
+406 RGNYANV
-413 QLKWNETSNRWTFT
+413 QLKWNETSDRWTFT
-427 NDGNNYFNIPV
+427 NDGSNYFNIPV
-438 TSELANPYVHPN
+438 TSELANPYTHPS
-450 YTTSNLN
+450 YSTTNIN
-457 TTGAVIIDNI
+457 TSGAVIVDSIT
-467 STNNTGHI
+467 TNNTGHI
-475 TQMGTRTLSLADLGY
+475 TAMGTRTLSLADLGY
-490 TGTTDANTYVH
+490 TGSTDANTYVH

-518 GANKVTTAKINNS
+518 ANNAVTTAKINNS

-545 VKIDSNAA
+545 VKVDSNAA

-576 DGLDRTST
+576 DGLDRTGA
-584 TLKLDIDGLSNENG
+584 TLKLDISGLSNENG

-606 AFHDNT
+606 AFHDNS

-617 VNLANIFTKLTANDI
+617 VNLANIFSKLTASDI

-641 VGTKIIN
+641 VGTQIVN
-648 ADIDN
+648 ADISN

-675 EAKLSGIE
+675 ESKLSGIE

-723 GTIHTS
+723 GTIHAS
-729 NYVNTQYTIGD
+729 NYTNTTYTVGD
-740 GELSQKNFTTALYD
+740 GGLSQKNFTTALYD

-767 LTTGAVTNAHLAGSI
+767 LTTGSVTNAHLAGSI

-809 SDLSITASAT
+809 SDLSITASAA

-852 LSSLALAGL
+852 LSSLALTGL
-861 TDVSSFDTTISSHP
+861 TDVSSFDTSISSGA

-881 SSLAVKTYVD
+881 STLAVKTYVD
-891 GKATVDTTYSITTE
+891 AKATVDTTYSIVTE
-905 DGLDAD
+905 NGLDGS
-911 GNNDSAVKTIR
+911 GNNDPAVKTIR
-922 LNDNTSGSGSV
+922 LTDNTSGTGSV
-933 FHLAMGTGLA
+933 FHLAMGAGLGISRNA
-943 IQRSTESN
+943 ESN
-951 TLTIF
+951 TLTLT
-956 NTHTNNSTVS
+956 NTGSTLS
-966 KATITPVL
+966 KSTLSPIL

-1027 NDFETTLSISEP
+1027 NDFETTLSIAEP

-1071 AISSAKISTNAVL
+1071 AITSAKIGTNAVL

-1131 TDLGSGAVISSAER
+1131 TDLGSGTVISSTER

-1182 TGAGSY
+1182 IGAGNY
-1188 TVDNSNYLTSLSV
+1188 TVDTNTYLTSLSV

-1206 INAFDLDLSSV
+1206 VNAFDTDLSSV
-1217 SSSDD
+1217 SASHD

-1231 AYVDSSVSGAGSFSS
+1231 AYVDANGGGGSFNS

-1257 NVTDGKFVQFTQG
+1257 NVTDGKFVQFAQG

-1369 TIASTD
+1369 TITSTD

-1388 VSGLISAGSNITV
+1388 VSGLITAGSNITV
-1401 QYADNAGSA
+1401 QYTDNAGSA
-1410 GSLSIAGTANDNVS
+1410 GSLSIAGTANDDVS
-1424 IDNLKARLNSDF
+1424 IDNLKTRLNSDF

-1484 LGSNNAADAV
+1484 LGSNNTADAV

-1539 INTTSGFTLGTL
+1539 VNTTSGFTLGTL

-1579 SFNGSADIDIPI
+1579 SFNGSADINIPI

-1625 SDITSLDTDI
+1625 SDIASLDTDI
-1635 SSVSSSDNTLAS
+1635 SSVSGSDDTLAS

-1707 ALQISSESFNNNDT
+1707 ALQLSSESFNNNDT

-1743 DGDITSVIAGVG
+1743 DGDITAVYAGVG

-1907 FSIATNV
+1907 LSTATGG
-1914 TAVASSDSILVAFG
+1914 AVASSDSILVAFG
-1928 KLEKRVAINDSKTT
+1928 KLEKRVALNDAKTT

-1967 KNYPVELTSGQMF
+1967 KNYPVELSSGQMF

-1994 LNDGTFS
+1994 LNDGTLS

-2025 VASAPLALDTLNEL
+2025 VASAPSALDTLNEL

-2092 ILDGGLSAGDIPNLN
+2092 ILDGGLSASDIPNIG
-2107 ASKINDGV
+2107 AGKITSG
-2115 FASARIPTLNQNTTG
+2115 TLSQNTTG

-2167 VLGLGTASTLSG
+2167 ELGLGTASTLSG
-2179 TGAVANDNTGL
+2179 TGAVANGNAGL

-2196 FDYIATQNF
+2196 FDYIAAQNF

-2220 QTELTSGLAS
+2220 QSALTSGLAS

-2235 LSDAGTLKRMD
+2235 LSDDGTLKRMD
-2246 ISVLQSY
+2246 VSVLQSY
-2253 MQNELTFTT
+2253 MQNALTFTT

-2277 ALDVDLSELTDMSE
+2277 ALDVDLSELTDMTEDWTAS
-2291 SWVAGEDE
+2291 EDE

-2308 KKKLSS
+2308 KRKLSS
-2314 EIFGSNAFNSTAYL
+2314 ELFGSNAFNSTAYL
-2328 TAHPNINAANS
+2328 TAHPNISAATS

-2354 GNGHITGIVSAT
+2354 SNGHVTGIVSAT

-2383 GSAVDEEIIRL
+2383 GDNTDEEKIRL
-2394 TGTDSSTD
+2394 TGSDSSTD
-2402 DVVLEAGNGLSVA
+2402 DVVLEAGTGLSVA

-2421 TFTNTVTDS
+2421 TFANTSPNVSTN
-2430 GNTNYSIGI
+2430 
-2439 PNATTKLRLTGTNT
+2439 L
-2453 VTDDVEFA
+2453 
-2461 GAGTVSVSRTSDSK
+2461 SVSRDGTKLHVVSSDGDNAELPLADTNNWGVMSDEMFDKLDGIEASATADQTASEITSLLNSVESYTLGTNGG
-2475 FTITGTDTN
+2475 TITVGNDLT
-2484 VNTTYGISTL
+2484 V
-2494 AGATGTSG
+2494 AGD
-2502 QTRIRLTDSGGSS
+2502 L
-2515 DDIVLAVSTG
+2515 IV
-2525 LSIANDNDVITLT
+2525 
-2538 NTNTGLSN
+2538 
-2546 ATLLSKLNALES
+2546 
-2558 SSGTN
+2558 SGT
-2563 DETINIGADSGDTIN
+2563 TS
-2578 FRGNAT
+2578 
-2584 IAGNLT
+2584 
-2590 VGGTTT
+2590 

-2602 IEVEDNIL
+2602 VEVEDNIL
-2610 QLNTTQGSPDTATAA
+2610 QLNTTQGTPDTATAT
-2625 TSGISIYRGV
+2625 TSGISVYRGNGV
-2635 DSGDNPIT
+2635 T

-2650 DADDTWDLTNAL
+2650 DTDDTWDLTNAL

-2715 ITLPSSTGTLALENA
+2715 ITLPATGGTLAL
-2730 NTTGNADT
+2730 TGDNVAT
-2738 ATNLAGTTTA
+2738 ATNLAGTA
-2748 AFVYAGPTTGDAAA
+2748 NANVVYAGPTTGSASA
-2762 PTFRALLASD
+2762 PAFRALVAGD
-2772 IPTLNQS
+2772 IPDLSGTYS
-2779 TTGNADTATTATSAT
+2779 TTDTVDMGDGFKLRDDDDDDVTVTENKYIKFTAATGTAGTNVTGSGTTSDPYVMAITLPNDTIANTFRTVTVDTNGDGTADNTLGGTETLMIKKGNDITLAESSGVVTITNSSPHVGTNLGKTTATGQITITSSTGNNVVIGEAT
-2794 SATSATTATN
+2794 
-2804 VAGGVVGSIP
+2804 GSI
-2814 YQTGSGATSL
+2814 
-2824 LAGNTTT
+2824 AGLMSTTHHD
-2831 TKKFLTQ
+2831 KLD
-2838 TGDNTDSAAP
+2838 G
-2848 SWGTLATGDIPSLAA
+2848 IE
-2863 GKITSDTFADAR
+2863 
-2875 ISLSSVAQHLIT
+2875 
-2887 GASQTKYLK
+2887 AS
-2896 MTTDASSVASLTA
+2896 
-2909 RSDSQMLDDLG
+2909 
-2920 LSAAGKVA
+2920 
-2928 VAVGSPSNNTSG
+2928 
-2940 LIKITADN
+2940 
-2948 SGGLTSSLD
+2948 
-2957 TNTYLTS
+2957 
-2964 VSTSDIDNNAVTYAK
+2964 
-2979 MQEVSATS
+2979 
-2987 RVLGR
+2987 
-2992 ISTNAGVVEELTA
+2992 
-3005 ANLRTIIGIG
+3005 
-3015 AGTSTIENGAT
+3015 AT

-3031 TEILNLLE
+3031 VEIITLLNSDLGGNFTIGNQSSDTATFTGHVSVGGNLNVTGTVTTENVETVSTSNGVVFEGSGNAGTEITLKGGAVSGNDKTILLP
-3039 DNIDSVHYKDGSIDN
+3039 NADGTVALTSQLHN
-3054 VHLANSSI
+3054 AVTLANTNYLSI
-3062 TVSDSEGTPN
+3062 SGQQIT
-3072 TSPVALGGTLTFAG
+3072 GGT
-3086 TANEVT
+3086 VP
-3092 VLESAGTITVGLPD
+3092 V
-3106 DVTIAGN
+3106 
-3113 LTVTGDTIYHNETVR
+3113 
-3128 ITENNKIS
+3128 
-3136 FFATNAGGDDSSGDD
+3136 SS
-3151 GEVIL
+3151 
-3156 EAQDPSNT
+3156 
-3164 DVTIKLPSTTGTL
+3164 
-3177 ALVDTAKPVNHVYAG
+3177 
-3192 PSSGSTAVVPT
+3192 
-3203 FRSLVSADIPNL
+3203 
-3215 SMSKIT
+3215 
-3221 SGTLAVARGGTGVTS
+3221 GGTGSTTA
-3236 IPMVGLI
+3236 PMVGVI
-3243 TAADVEA
+3243 TAADQAAARTALGLGALATLDTVASATITNNSISEVDLKVTNTPSA
-3250 VKTLLSYGNLAALD
+3250 SEDNYLLSYD
-3264 SVGASQITDNS
+3264 HDT
-3275 VGAAELNVTGNG
+3275 TGF
-3287 TSGYV
+3287 TWV
-3292 LSSDADGSFSWV
+3292 APVSS
-3304 SQSATGIALSAL
+3304 GIALDDISVIVGGATGTGGNLVYDDTSGDFTFTPTLNIAGNSATSTVSANNSTDENNYL
-3316 SVGTEGT
+3316 TFAANAAAFGSLGLETDT
-3323 PSGNGGI
+3323 ALYFNPSQDTLYVPIVSATNLTASNLISATNGI
-3330 AYDNS
+3330 
-3335 NGVFTY
+3335 
-3341 TPPLNITGN
+3341 NITGN
-3350 AASSTLAATTTV
+3350 NQGINLSGTNNFV
-3362 TDNNTSTVF
+3362 KTDNLKN
-3371 PVVFHDESNSLLD
+3371 
-3384 DTGNFTYKP
+3384 DTG
-3393 DTGEVRANFLT
+3393 
-3404 ATFDANVSGSGRVAA
+3404 
-3419 TTIASSTTI
+3419 
-3428 SAATSLTTPLLTNTN
+3428 
-3443 ALSISTTANNANI
+3443 LSISTTGSNGNI
-3456 TISPNGD
+3456 SLSPHGN
-3463 GNVSVG
+3463 GNVVIG
-3469 TDSGSGLVNISSP
+3469 TDGTSTGTVMLSSP
-3482 IHKTGVHSALTETA
+3482 IQKTGTQFDITETA

-3502 DPASASSGSYSY
+3502 NLALSGLSY
-3514 AQKRGITKIQGRISP
+3514 AQKRGITKIQGRVAP
-3529 LSSALSNGSNVAIT
+3529 LSSALSNGSGVNIT

-3554 CSYRGIRGTLHIDAG
+3554 CSYRGIRGTVHIDAG
-3569 ITGSGNFVLTQD
+3569 ISGSGNFVLTQD
-3581 FIANDRDGTG
+3581 FIANDRDGSGTW
-3591 IYAFVSSNAVFE
+3591 AFVSSNAVFE
-3603 GSSDFPFKVS
+3603 GRSDFPYYIS
-3613 WAEMASDDMQ
+3613 WDEITSDDMQ
-3623 LKIENNT
+3623 LKIVNNT
-3630 GGNIGTT
+3630 GGDVGTGLT
-3637 FTVWWDLTLFPQV
+3637 IWWDLTLFPEA